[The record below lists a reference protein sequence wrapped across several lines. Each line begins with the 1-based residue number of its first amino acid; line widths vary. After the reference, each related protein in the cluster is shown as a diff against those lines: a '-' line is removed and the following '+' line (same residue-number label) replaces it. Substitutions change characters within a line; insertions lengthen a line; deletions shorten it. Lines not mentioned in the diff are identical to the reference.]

1 MRNHKLNI
9 DELNIVDAPIS
20 YEAYFGEMEISD
32 KEKKDR
38 IKLAEEFE
46 IIMLMLFTMAVL
58 DDEDQT
64 SCYQY
69 LDDKYCEIATKYIGA
84 KETPAY
90 IEEYAAEITN
100 SIVDTTFS
108 HLDDEYYR
116 SKDRATLLAANE
128 ANSIG
133 NYREQVQAVKNG
145 YKFKIWRT
153 MKDNRVRHTHV
164 RLDEKKIG
172 IFEHFDVGK
181 AQMMFPRDTSLGA
194 DAFPEEII
202 NCRCSLRYTKD

>member
-1 MRNHKLNI
+1 MAVNKI
-9 DELNIVDAPIS
+9 DELNIVS
-20 YEAYFGEMEISD
+20 YEKYFGEMEISD

-38 IKLAEEFE
+38 KKLAEDFE
-46 IIMLMLFTMAVL
+46 IIFLLLFAMAVQ
-58 DDEDQT
+58 DEENT
-64 SCYQY
+64 ESCYQY
-69 LDDKYCEIATKYIGA
+69 IDDRYCQIATKYMGA
-84 KETPAY
+84 KETPAH
-90 IEEYAAEITN
+90 IAEYAAQITK
-100 SIVDTTFS
+100 SIVDTTMENMDS
-108 HLDDEYYR
+108 EYYL
-116 SKDRATLLAANE
+116 SKDRAMILAANE
-128 ANSIG
+128 ANSVG

-172 IFEHFDVGK
+172 IFEHFDVGD

>member
-1 MRNHKLNI
+1 MAKLKI
-9 DELNIVDAPIS
+9 DELNIVS
-20 YEAYFGEMEISD
+20 YEKYFGEMEISD

-38 IKLAEEFE
+38 EKLAEDFE
-46 IIMLMLFTMAVL
+46 TIFLMLFAMAVQ
-58 DDEDQT
+58 DEENAE

-69 LDDKYCEIATKYIGA
+69 IDDRYCQIATKYMGA

-90 IEEYAAEITN
+90 ISEYAAQITK
-100 SIVDTTFS
+100 SIVDTTIENIDS
-108 HLDDEYYR
+108 EYYL
-116 SKDRATLLAANE
+116 SKNRAMLLAANE
-128 ANSIG
+128 ANSVG

-145 YKFKIWRT
+145 YRFKVWRT

-172 IFEHFDVGK
+172 IFEHFNVGE
-181 AQMMFPRDTSLGA
+181 AEMMFPRDTSLGA

>member
-1 MRNHKLNI
+1 MAKLKI
-9 DELNIVDAPIS
+9 DELNIVS
-20 YEAYFGEMEISD
+20 YEKYFGEMEISD
-32 KEKKDR
+32 KEKEDR
-38 IKLAEEFE
+38 KKLAEDFE
-46 IIMLMLFTMAVL
+46 VIFLMLFAMAVQ
-58 DDEDQT
+58 DEENAE

-69 LDDKYCEIATKYIGA
+69 IDDRYCQIAAKYMGA

-90 IEEYAAEITN
+90 ISEYAAQITK
-100 SIVDTTFS
+100 SIVDTTMENIDS
-108 HLDDEYYR
+108 KYYL
-116 SKDRATLLAANE
+116 SKDRAMLLAANE
-128 ANSIG
+128 ANSVG
-133 NYREQVQAVKNG
+133 NYREQVQAVKKG
-145 YKFKIWRT
+145 YKFKVWRT

-172 IFEHFDVGK
+172 IFEHFNVGE

>member
-1 MRNHKLNI
+1 MAKLKI
-9 DELNIVDAPIS
+9 DELNIVS
-20 YEAYFGEMEISD
+20 YEEYFGEMEITD

-38 IKLAEEFE
+38 KKLAEDFE
-46 IIMLMLFTMAVL
+46 IIFLMLFAMAVQ
-58 DDEDQT
+58 DEENAE

-69 LDDKYCEIATKYIGA
+69 IDDRYCQIATKYMGA

-90 IEEYAAEITN
+90 ISEYAAQITK
-100 SIVDTTFS
+100 SIVDTTMEHIDS
-108 HLDDEYYR
+108 EYYL
-116 SKDRATLLAANE
+116 SKDRAMLLAANE
-128 ANSIG
+128 ANSVG
-133 NYREQVQAVKNG
+133 NYREQVQAVKKG
-145 YKFKIWRT
+145 YKFKVWRT

-172 IFEHFDVGK
+172 IFEHFNVGE